1 MFVSMNRVTLGSDNL
16 FKAQDNYVGPAEI
29 STSNTSKINVHRNKY

>member
-16 FKAQDNYVGPAEI
+16 FKAQDNYVRPAEI
-29 STSNTSKINVHRNKY
+29 GHQYLIDKCPQE